1 MKQDSLIV
9 ERNINDTLQ
18 FIGTEE
24 GRARVKDSTLIV
36 YDYFLKDHLGNIRM
50 VLTDE
55 QRTDAYPVASLEDVI
70 LPSERLFYSGVDSG
84 RMKIETVEYYPS
96 DDYTDPNEYTQKLN
110 GNGPKIGTGIVLKV
124 MAGDKFSLRVNSWWK
139 SNNTPGTPVYP
150 LNNLLSLLNNGIGG
164 ISGTHG
170 TVNELENL

>member
-9 ERNINDTLQ
+9 ERNINDALQ

-55 QRTDAYPVASLEDVI
+55 QQTDAYPAASMETDQLGTEKM
-70 LPSERLFYSGVDSG
+70 FYSG
-84 RMKIETVEYYPS
+84 
-96 DDYTDPNEYTQKLN
+96 
-110 GNGPKIGTGIVLKV
+110 
-124 MAGDKFSLRVNSWWK
+124 
-139 SNNTPGTPVYP
+139 
-150 LNNLLSLLNNGIGG
+150 GG
-164 ISGTHG
+164 HREGADQHG
-170 TVNELENL
+170 E